1 MSETPFLKC
10 PCQHCG
16 GSIEFPAHGVGQAID
31 CPHCA
36 TKTKLFRPEPVAEE
50 AAPATE
56 PVEELPAPPAPP
68 AARPAPRAPKPR
80 PLPAAAL
87 APAPVAANSS
97 GKHTVLLVLL
107 GLIVVGALAGGG
119 FFLWKKRGSTFAGTG
134 AVSTNAAVAAS
145 TDTNSAAFNAPV
157 TATQPK
163 KLDDLQAGDPRLEK
177 AKSGSL
183 VYAVGMLKNDSD
195 HQRYGVRIEFEL
207 LDASGKNVGKAS
219 DYKDVIEP
227 RKEWRYRA
235 LVLTKKAASA
245 RLVSVNEDP

>member
-16 GSIEFPAHGVGQAID
+16 GSIEFPAHGVGLAID

-36 TKTKLFRPEPVAEE
+36 TRTKLFRPELVVEE
-50 AAPATE
+50 AAPAAE
-56 PVEELPAPPAPP
+56 PVVEPRAPAAPP
-68 AARPAPRAPKPR
+68 AACVPKPR
-80 PLPAAAL
+80 PLPAVKP
-87 APAPVAANSS
+87 APSPVAANNS
-97 GKHTVLLVLL
+97 GKRTVPVVVLT
-107 GLIVVGALAGGG
+107 LIAVGALAGGG
-119 FFLWKKRGSTFAGTG
+119 FYLWKKRSSTSAGTETI
-134 AVSTNAAVAAS
+134 STNAAPVTAS

-157 TATQPK
+157 TATKPK
-163 KLDDLQAGDPRLEK
+163 KLEDLNVGNPSLEK

-195 HQRYGVRIEFEL
+195 HQRYGVRVEFEL
-207 LDASGKNVGKAS
+207 FDAAGKNVGKAS
-219 DYKDVIEP
+219 DYKDVVEP

>member
-16 GSIEFPAHGVGQAID
+16 GSIEFPAHGVGLAID
-31 CPHCA
+31 CPHCG
-36 TKTKLFRPEPVAEE
+36 TRTKLFRPEPVVEE
-50 AAPATE
+50 AVPAAE
-56 PVEELPAPPAPP
+56 PVEKPPAP
-68 AARPAPRAPKPR
+68 AAPPAPRAPKPR
-80 PLPAAAL
+80 QLPAATP
-87 APAPVAANSS
+87 APAPVVES
-97 GKHTVLLVLL
+97 GFGKRTLLLAVLT
-107 GLIVVGALAGGG
+107 LIVVGALAGGG
-119 FFLWKKRGSTFAGTG
+119 FYLRKNRGSKSAETG
-134 AVSTNAAVAAS
+134 VTPTNAAPVTVS

-157 TATQPK
+157 TATKPK
-163 KLDDLQAGDPRLEK
+163 KLEDLNVGNPSLEK

-183 VYAVGMLKNDSD
+183 VYAVGVLKNQSD
-195 HQRYGVRIEFEL
+195 HQRYGVRVEFEL
-207 LDASGKNVGKAS
+207 LDASGKTVGKAS

>member
-16 GSIEFPAHGVGQAID
+16 GSIEFPAHGVGLAID

-36 TKTKLFRPEPVAEE
+36 ARTKLYRPEPVAQE
-50 AAPATE
+50 AS
-56 PVEELPAPPAPP
+56 PVEEPPAHLAPP
-68 AARPAPRAPKPR
+68 AARPVPRAPKPR

-87 APAPVAANSS
+87 APVPVAANGS
-97 GKHTVLLVLL
+97 GQRTVLVVVLT
-107 GLIVVGALAGGG
+107 LIAMGALAGGA
-119 FFLWKKRGSTFAGTG
+119 FYLWKKRGSTSAGTG
-134 AVSTNAAVAAS
+134 FNSTNGTSVTAS

-157 TATQPK
+157 TATKPK
-163 KLDDLQAGDPRLEK
+163 KLDDLKAGNPTLEK

-195 HQRYGVRIEFEL
+195 HQRYGVRVEFEL
-207 LDASGKNVGKAS
+207 LDVSGKNVGKAS

>member
-16 GSIEFPAHGVGQAID
+16 GSIEFPEHGVGFAID
-31 CPHCA
+31 CPHCGA
-36 TKTKLFRPEPVAEE
+36 RTQLFRPDSVAEE
-50 AAPATE
+50 AVPVVD
-56 PVEELPAPPAPP
+56 PVEESPAPSAPA
-68 AARPAPRAPKPR
+68 AARPAPRAPAPR
-80 PLPAAAL
+80 PLRSPAL
-87 APAPVAANSS
+87 AQAPVAAS
-97 GKHTVLLVLL
+97 GSGNRTVLVIVLTLV
-107 GLIVVGALAGGG
+107 VVGALAGGG

-134 AVSTNAAVAAS
+134 AVSTNGISAS

-157 TATQPK
+157 TASQPK
-163 KLDDLQAGDPRLEK
+163 KLEDLNVGNSSLEK

-183 VYAVGMLKNDSD
+183 VYVVGMMKNESD
-195 HQRYGVRIEFEL
+195 HQRYGVRVDFEL

>member
-16 GSIEFPAHGVGQAID
+16 GSIEFPAHGVGLAID
-31 CPHCA
+31 CPHCG

-50 AAPATE
+50 AAPANE
-56 PVEELPAPPAPP
+56 PVEAPPIPAAPP

-80 PLPAAAL
+80 PLPSV
-87 APAPVAANSS
+87 APASAPVASNRS
-97 GKHTVLLVLL
+97 GKRKVLVVVIA
-107 GLIVVGALAGGG
+107 LIVVGALAGGG
-119 FFLWKKRGSTFAGTG
+119 FYLWKERGSTSAGTG
-134 AVSTNAAVAAS
+134 SIPASGTSAS

-157 TATQPK
+157 TATKPK
-163 KLDDLQAGDPRLEK
+163 KLEDLNVGNPALEK

-183 VYAVGMLKNDSD
+183 VYAVGVLKNDSD
-195 HQRYGVRIEFEL
+195 HQRYGVRVDFDL
-207 LDASGKNVGKAS
+207 LDASGNKVGKAS

-227 RKEWRYRA
+227 RNQWRYRA
-235 LVLTKKAASA
+235 LVLTRKAASA